1 MIGDQSYSGEI
12 RPIEVHSVRVCRRNG
27 PDGSSKSTLVVEIAQ
42 SFWADPDKTRY
53 RGGCTLLFDLT
64 AGRLD
69 YVVRKRLLSPWTFKN
84 QNKVQLAAMKA
95 AADEGQV
102 YYPPDNSIG
111 RSKTFA
117 MMHRYGRQS

>member
-1 MIGDQSYSGEI
+1 M
-12 RPIEVHSVRVCRRNG
+12 RVCRRSA
-27 PDGSSKSTLVVEIAQ
+27 PDGSAKSTLVIELTQTFRACPNQ
-42 SFWADPDKTRY
+42 ARY

-69 YVVRKRLLSPWTFKN
+69 YVVRKRLLSPWSFKN
-84 QNKVQLAAMKA
+84 QSKVQLAAMKA
-95 AADEGQV
+95 AADGGQV
-102 YYPPDNSIG
+102 YYPPDDSIG